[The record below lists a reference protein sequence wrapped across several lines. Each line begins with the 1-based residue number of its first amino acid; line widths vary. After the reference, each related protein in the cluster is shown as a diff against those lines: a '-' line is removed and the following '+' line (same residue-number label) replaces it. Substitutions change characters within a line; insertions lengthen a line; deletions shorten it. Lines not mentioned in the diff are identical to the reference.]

1 MSLISED
8 MRNFDKKIDAQAVK
22 RVVGC
27 AAMLLFLCLGTA
39 KETSAETL
47 EDAMESMARVAK
59 AMAPLGKEKC
69 GSNANTPCTRAMS
82 EELTACI
89 NSQSSGDDV
98 EKIEVCAKTIS
109 DEWSYQAGSDVTVTF
124 PDAKEDVP
132 DAMGY
137 MVKGPDIDV
146 ESLRDPF
153 VSPMSRIAERNAQLL
168 LQKQAKLGKR
178 NPEKLEAF
186 SLSELKL
193 VAIYSMGKDRVALIQ
208 DNIGNGYKV
217 RRNNYMGKDS
227 GRVEKITE
235 DSILLIESALDLAG
249 DLVEREVVLTLK
261 EVNE

>member
-1 MSLISED
+1 MLFIGAIMIRLFSAGLFAIALA
-8 MRNFDKKIDAQAVK
+8 MPLQA
-22 RVVGC
+22 
-27 AAMLLFLCLGTA
+27 
-39 KETSAETL
+39 SA
-47 EDAMESMARVAK
+47 AK
-59 AMAPLGKEKC
+59 AEKPQVVA
-69 GSNANTPCTRAMS
+69 G
-82 EELTACI
+82 
-89 NSQSSGDDV
+89 
-98 EKIEVCAKTIS
+98 EV
-109 DEWSYQAGSDVTVTF
+109 
-124 PDAKEDVP
+124 VP

-208 DNIGNGYKV
+208 DNSGNPYKV

-227 GRVEKITE
+227 GRVEKITQ
-235 DSILLIESALDLAG
+235 DSILLVESALDPAG
-249 DLVEREVVLTLK
+249 DLIEREVVLTLK